1 MISNKSS
8 QENKFVFIVVDYNSR
23 IWNFAF
29 FMFEKNQLKVWIK
42 EHIFNTTEITK
53 WNIRFSYKQNI
64 FNSNGLKL
72 LNKAVIFLIM
82 TVKFFYWLYLKIS
95 YLYNDK
101 NKVNFAHRSS
111 AMAKVGYMQKISW

>member
-1 MISNKSS
+1 MFCQALSLSWIFKGMISNKSS

-42 EHIFNTTEITK
+42 EHIFNITEITK
-53 WNIRFSYKQNI
+53 WNIRFSNKQNI

-72 LNKAVIFLIM
+72 LNKAVNFLIM
-82 TVKFFYWLYLKIS
+82 TV
-95 YLYNDK
+95 
-101 NKVNFAHRSS
+101 
-111 AMAKVGYMQKISW
+111 